1 MIHYK
6 MKVPYMISS
15 YTNGSENK
23 TDFKYEFLINVFAMT
38 VFYHIIQRW
47 YNIILCIMN
56 VYCIV

>member
-6 MKVPYMISS
+6 MKVLFMISS

-38 VFYHIIQRW
+38 VFYHKDG
-47 YNIILCIMN
+47 IILFY
-56 VYCIV
+56 V